1 MYVCI
6 YIYTYAYKHT
16 YIYIYMYTYIYIYI
30 YVFDVTDRTW
40 SVLGLQCERCPLGTS
55 IGSSSMHPGR
65 PPCAFPAP
73 GLPPDR

>member
-1 MYVCI
+1 MYVCV
-6 YIYTYAYKHT
+6 
-16 YIYIYMYTYIYIYI
+16 YIYIHMYINIHKNIYIYI